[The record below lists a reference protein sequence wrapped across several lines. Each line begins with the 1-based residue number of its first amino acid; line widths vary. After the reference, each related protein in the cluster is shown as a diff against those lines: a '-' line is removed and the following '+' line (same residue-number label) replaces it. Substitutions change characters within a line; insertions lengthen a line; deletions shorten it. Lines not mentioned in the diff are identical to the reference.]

1 MLQALGDVGKN
12 FLNGRSIRRL
22 LYQVDMLK
30 KSAMFAADGAG
41 KVPLGRVDL
50 AVVQIHALFA
60 RELLPKNLQT
70 APVAFREGM
79 KAIGLYEDVGKGFT
93 FLLEAQ
99 ALDTDEGL
107 GFLLKRLPACGD
119 GVRGCKDRQQ
129 AVVCALARRRG
140 SGLASPFINIL
151 EKVFMDGLLPR
162 QAVPADRQARA
173 TGHQLLGTVGCKGVF
188 NGLKL
193 GLSGKAELVLENA
206 VLVGVRACHRHA
218 QARDATKPVTVL
230 CCITYSRISSATCAW
245 VTRPASTAALIARR

>member
-119 GVRGCKDRQQ
+119 GVPPM
-129 AVVCALARRRG
+129 VVVPALELCQVGPSCRISCPAFSFR
-140 SGLASPFINIL
+140 SSASTN
-151 EKVFMDGLLPR
+151 LPR
-162 QAVPADRQARA
+162 IMVSTQ
-173 TGHQLLGTVGCKGVF
+173 
-188 NGLKL
+188 
-193 GLSGKAELVLENA
+193 
-206 VLVGVRACHRHA
+206 
-218 QARDATKPVTVL
+218 
-230 CCITYSRISSATCAW
+230 
-245 VTRPASTAALIARR
+245 PASNAT